1 MVVLV
6 VLIVLLIL
14 LTFLGAFGGSIR
26 YKETYYVDTEQEYPI
41 IHPTQMNSVPAIDLG
56 AQPQIPDMIG
66 HPSGTKTMHQT
77 ESFEEEQTESYI
89 DDQGTVEP
97 YASDVYG
104 APY

>member
-56 AQPQIPDMIG
+56 PQPQMPDMVG
-66 HPSGTKTMHQT
+66 HPGTKTMHQT
-77 ESFEEEQTESYI
+77 ESFEEEYQPESYI
-89 DDQGTVEP
+89 DNQGTVEP
-97 YASDVYG
+97 YASDSYG